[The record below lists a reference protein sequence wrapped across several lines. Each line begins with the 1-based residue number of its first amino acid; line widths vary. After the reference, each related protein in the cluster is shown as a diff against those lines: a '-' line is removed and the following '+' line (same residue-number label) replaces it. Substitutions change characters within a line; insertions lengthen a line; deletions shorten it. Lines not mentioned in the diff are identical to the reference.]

1 MSKKAY
7 NWQNTALTRF
17 VRAAYFA
24 LVVDCGCGKTFAGI
38 KIALGKMLPTIVI
51 APGHTLCAQWKEEIL
66 QVAGPDENVWV
77 YDRNEERKKGVHY
90 EEEFARWLK
99 T

>member
-1 MSKKAY
+1 MKEY
-7 NWQNTALTRF
+7 NWQNNAFVQF

-51 APGHTLCAQWKEEIL
+51 APGHTLCGQWKDEIL
-66 QVAGPDENVWV
+66 KIAGPDEDIWV
-77 YDRNEERKKGVHY
+77 YDRNEERKKGAYY
-90 EEEFARWLK
+90 EEEFSKWL
-99 T
+99 TT